1 MAGFAVVTIQ
11 VRLGSLAGRAG
22 AFFRDVAFGT
32 ALYGFDWF
40 AILPGIVAVEI
51 LPVPV
56 LMMINDLWKLIH
68 LELLVLGGMG
78 IIESPLLER
87 DISADKVDQ
96 PAVLLIKLVAELK
109 KIKYNVHEHWLLF
122 ESVCLAIDIIPK
134 REVNALFI

>member
-1 MAGFAVVTIQ
+1 
-11 VRLGSLAGRAG
+11 
-22 AFFRDVAFGT
+22 
-32 ALYGFDWF
+32 
-40 AILPGIVAVEI
+40 
-51 LPVPV
+51 
-56 LMMINDLWKLIH
+56 
-68 LELLVLGGMG
+68 MG

-134 REVNALFI
+134 REVNALFIWISRKINDFKQ